1 MRCLD
6 ILVIFRMDIGQISF
20 NLVEN
25 ALATRMLALLA
36 TCVAFCDILARRAH
50 FLDEKRKVFTL
61 FDF

>member
-1 MRCLD
+1 
-6 ILVIFRMDIGQISF
+6 MDIGQISF